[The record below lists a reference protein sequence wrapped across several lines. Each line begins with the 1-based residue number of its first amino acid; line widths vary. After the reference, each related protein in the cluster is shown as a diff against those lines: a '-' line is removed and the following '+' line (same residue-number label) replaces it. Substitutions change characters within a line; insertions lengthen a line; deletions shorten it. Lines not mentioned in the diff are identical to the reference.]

1 MGHPPR
7 NSSEPYHRSM
17 SGSAAISGENLEV
30 QIETAAYHEAG
41 HVVVATALGL
51 RLRPEGIM
59 VGQDAKGLACYWK
72 EPDGT
77 DASVEANILASFAGF
92 SAEKRLRSMRGLQQR
107 DYFGVIFSTDWKEAR
122 VLQGKFSPVYFG
134 DKGGRTIHDELEA
147 RAEQLVAQHWS
158 TIEVLAE
165 ALLSRQWEP
174 KKPFKSGT
182 QWSDSEQAKYLLGAE
197 VVEILAGLGITA
209 QSTPPL

>member
-1 MGHPPR
+1 MKLGM
-7 NSSEPYHRSM
+7 SSWRQHWDFGCGRKASWSGRMRRVLRAIGKNRTVRTHRSKL
-17 SGSAAISGENLEV
+17 ISS
-30 QIETAAYHEAG
+30 
-41 HVVVATALGL
+41 
-51 RLRPEGIM
+51 RLLPDFAQRN
-59 VGQDAKGLACYWK
+59 AC
-72 EPDGT
+72 
-77 DASVEANILASFAGF
+77 
-92 SAEKRLRSMRGLQQR
+92 SMRGLQQR

-134 DKGGRTIHDELEA
+134 DKGVRTIHDELEA

-158 TIEVLAE
+158 AIEVLAE
-165 ALLSRQWEP
+165 ALLSRRWEP

-197 VVEILAGLGITA
+197 IVEILAALGISA

>member
-1 MGHPPR
+1 
-7 NSSEPYHRSM
+7 
-17 SGSAAISGENLEV
+17 
-30 QIETAAYHEAG
+30 
-41 HVVVATALGL
+41 
-51 RLRPEGIM
+51 
-59 VGQDAKGLACYWK
+59 
-72 EPDGT
+72 
-77 DASVEANILASFAGF
+77 
-92 SAEKRLRSMRGLQQR
+92 MRGLQQR

-134 DKGGRTIHDELEA
+134 DKGVRTIHDELEA

-158 TIEVLAE
+158 AIEVLAE
-165 ALLSRQWEP
+165 ALLSRRWEP

-197 VVEILAGLGITA
+197 IVEILAALGISA